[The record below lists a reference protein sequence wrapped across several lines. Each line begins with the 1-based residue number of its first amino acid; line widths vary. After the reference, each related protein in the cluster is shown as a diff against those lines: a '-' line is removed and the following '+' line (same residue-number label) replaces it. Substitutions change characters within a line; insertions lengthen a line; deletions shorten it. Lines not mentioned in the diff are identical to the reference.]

1 MNELVYLKADDVFTD
16 SLILAKA
23 TDNQHTSLMRL
34 IKSKKKR
41 LEKFGSLR
49 FMDLK
54 SKNSKGGRPVKYCL
68 LNEPQAT
75 LLVTFLNNSEIVDD
89 FKTELVRQFFE
100 MRKLIAE
107 RHTQTWIETRQSGK
121 ITRRELTDMIQQL
134 IEYAKEQGSTH
145 SNFLYKNYTD
155 LAQKLCNI
163 SDRDCA
169 TTIQLN
175 NLSIFENIMLHLI
188 RQGMEQGM
196 NYKDI
201 YKECKDRCYKAQE
214 IAMIGGG

>member
-1 MNELVYLKADDVFTD
+1 MNELVYLKANDVFTD
-16 SLILAKA
+16 SLVIANA
-23 TDNQHTSLMRL
+23 TDNSHHAVSQTIRKH
-34 IKSKKKR
+34 KSR
-41 LEKFGSLR
+41 LEKFGKLQFSH
-49 FMDLK
+49 LK
-54 SKNSKGGRPVKYCL
+54 CQNPNGGRPASIYL

-75 LLVTFLNNSEIVDD
+75 LLITFLKNTDIVAD

-100 MRKLIAE
+100 MRKLLAE
-107 RHTQTWIETRQSGK
+107 KQTQTWLETRQSGK
-121 ITRRELTDMIQQL
+121 ITRRELTDMIQLL

-145 SNFLYKNYTD
+145 SQFLYKHYTD

-169 TTIQLN
+169 TTLQLN

-188 RQGMEQGM
+188 KQGMEQGM

-201 YKECKDRCYKAQE
+201 YKECKARCVLAQQV
-214 IAMIGGG
+214 AMIGG

>member
-16 SLILAKA
+16 SMILAEA
-23 TDNQHTSLMRL
+23 TENQHTSIVRL
-34 IKSKKKR
+34 IKSKRKR
-41 LEKFGSLR
+41 LERFGTLR

-54 SKNSKGGRPVKYCL
+54 SKNSKGGRPVKCYL

-75 LLVTFLNNSEIVDD
+75 LLITFLNNSEKVDD

-100 MRKLIAE
+100 MRKFIAE
-107 RHTQTWIETRQSGK
+107 RHTEVWLETRQTGK

-134 IEYAKEQGSTH
+134 IEYAKGQGSTH
-145 SNFLYKNYTD
+145 SQFLYKNYTE
-155 LAQKLCNI
+155 LAQKLCKI
-163 SDRDCA
+163 SSRDSA

-188 RQGMEQGM
+188 KQGMEKGM

-201 YKECKDRCYKAQE
+201 YKECKDRCIKAQQ
-214 IAMIGGG
+214 IAMIGG

>member
-1 MNELVYLKADDVFTD
+1 MNEIVYLKADDVFTD
-16 SLILAKA
+16 SMVIANG
-23 TDNQHTSLMRL
+23 TGNQHESVVAIL
-34 IKSKKKR
+34 KKYHKDF
-41 LEKFGSLR
+41 EDYGSLN
-49 FMDLK
+49 FSDLK
-54 SKNSKGGRPVKYCL
+54 SGKRGRPTRVYW
-68 LNEPQAT
+68 LNEEQAM
-75 LLVTFLNNSEIVDD
+75 LLMTYLDNNEIVRK
-89 FKTELVRQFFE
+89 FKKNLVHQFVE
-100 MRKLIAE
+100 MRKFIAE
-107 RHTQTWIETRQSGK
+107 RHTQTWVETRQSGK

-214 IAMIGGG
+214 IAMIGG

>member
-16 SLILAKA
+16 SMILAEA
-23 TDNQHTSLMRL
+23 TENQHTSIVRL
-34 IKSKKKR
+34 IKSKRKR
-41 LEKFGSLR
+41 LERFGTLR

-54 SKNSKGGRPVKYCL
+54 SKNSKGGRPIKCYL

-75 LLVTFLNNSEIVDD
+75 LLITFLNNSEKVDD

-100 MRKLIAE
+100 MRKFIAE
-107 RHTQTWIETRQSGK
+107 RHTEAWIETRQTGK

-134 IEYAKEQGSTH
+134 IEYAKGQGSTH
-145 SNFLYKNYTD
+145 SHFLYKNYTE

-163 SDRDCA
+163 SSRDSA

-188 RQGMEQGM
+188 KQGMEKGM

-201 YKECKDRCYKAQE
+201 YKECKDRCEKAQQ
-214 IAMIGGG
+214 IAMIGG

>member
-1 MNELVYLKADDVFTD
+1 MNDLVFLKADDVFTD
-16 SLILAKA
+16 SLILAEA
-23 TDNQHTSLMRL
+23 TNNQHTSLMRL
-34 IKSKKKR
+34 IKKHKAR
-41 LEKFGSLR
+41 LEKFGSIR

-54 SKNSKGGRPVKYCL
+54 SKNSQGGRPVKYCL

-75 LLVTFLNNSEIVDD
+75 LLVTFLNNSEIVDE

-121 ITRRELTDMIQQL
+121 ITRRELTDMIQL
-134 IEYAKEQGSTH
+134 LADYAKEQGSTH
-145 SNFLYKNYTD
+145 SQMLYMNYTK
-155 LAQKLCNI
+155 LAQKLCKI

-169 TTIQLN
+169 TTLQLN

-188 RQGMEQGM
+188 KQGMEQGL

-201 YKECKDRCYKAQE
+201 YKECKERCIKAQE
-214 IAMIGGG
+214 IAMIGG

>member
-16 SLILAKA
+16 SMILAEA
-23 TDNQHTSLMRL
+23 TENQHTSIVRL
-34 IKSKKKR
+34 IKSKRKR
-41 LEKFGSLR
+41 LEKFGTLR

-54 SKNSKGGRPVKYCL
+54 SKNSKGGRPVKCYL

-75 LLVTFLNNSEIVDD
+75 LLITFLNNSEKVDD

-100 MRKLIAE
+100 MRKFIAE
-107 RHTQTWIETRQSGK
+107 RHTEVWLETRQTGK

-134 IEYAKEQGSTH
+134 IEYAKGQGSTH
-145 SNFLYKNYTD
+145 SQFLYKNYTE
-155 LAQKLCNI
+155 LAQKLCKI
-163 SDRDCA
+163 SSRDSA

-188 RQGMEQGM
+188 KQGMEKGM

-201 YKECKDRCYKAQE
+201 YKECKDRCIKAQQ
-214 IAMIGGG
+214 IAMIG